1 MLDIEDGESRINLVK
16 GMEGKRLI
24 VGVTGGIAAYKAA
37 ELVRLLVKAGAQTRV
52 AMTLNGTRFISP
64 LTLEA
69 LSGNRVV
76 WDMWNPDSAPMDHI
90 NWGQDADL

>member
-1 MLDIEDGESRINLVK
+1 
-16 GMEGKRLI
+16 MEGKRVI

-37 ELVRLLVKAGAQTRV
+37 ELVRLLVKAGVHIRV
-52 AMTLNGTRFISP
+52 AMTLNGTRFIAP

-76 WDMWNPDSAPMDHI
+76 WDLW
-90 NWGQDADL
+90 